1 MTDMPMQLMALPF
14 PTIDPVAIGIGPV
27 EIRWYGLAY
36 MAGLI
41 IGWLYMRALARNG
54 AIWGGRAP
62 ITPDQVDDFLI
73 YAAIGTILG
82 GRLGF
87 VLFYEPS
94 YFIANPLEVF
104 ALWGGGMAFHGGL
117 LGVGLATYIFA
128 RRNNIPVFSVMDLAA
143 AATPFGLFFGRMA
156 NFINGEIYGRLTDVP
171 WAVEFPPEVLMDGH
185 AFGPRH
191 PTQLY
196 EAILEGIVLFIALRY
211 LTHRR
216 GALLRP
222 GIVVGAFLMIYGAV
236 RIFAEFFKEQ
246 DYGQFFTN
254 EYISSGMV
262 YSLPMIALGL
272 YFYLRAVNNDTDPLD
287 RAGVHIGRSLESVV
301 SFLARVISLIG
312 AGIARLVEEARNFG
326 SGIASALSVG
336 NHPSGPT
343 SRMTTPRFQQPM
355 RAATDLTK
363 SPREADD
370 THLRRV
376 TIAQRARRGA
386 AKLRRRVLLA
396 LLWVVNG
403 LIGLFEKLRARLLAL
418 TDQPTQTRNLLTAPA
433 ETAEAEISGDAS
445 SIREDPVA
453 PGTGTGAAREM
464 AT

>member
-14 PTIDPVAIGIGPV
+14 PTIDPVAIGVGPV

-54 AIWGGRAP
+54 AIWGGQSP
-62 ITPDQVDDFLI
+62 ITPDKVDDFLI

-87 VLFYEPS
+87 VVFYEPT
-94 YFIANPLEVF
+94 YFIENPLEIF

-128 RRNNIPVFSVMDLAA
+128 RRNDIPVFSVMDLAA

-156 NFINGEIYGRLTDVP
+156 NFINGEIYGRLTNVP
-171 WAVEFPPEVLMDGH
+171 WAVEFPPSVLMDGH

-191 PTQLY
+191 PTQIY

-211 LTHRR
+211 LTHKR

-272 YFYLRAVNNDTDPLD
+272 YFYMRAVSSDTNPLD
-287 RAGVHIGRSLESVV
+287 RAGVHIGRSLESLVSLLARVV
-301 SFLARVISLIG
+301 SFVG
-312 AGIARLVEEARNFG
+312 AGIARLVESILKLG
-326 SGIASALSVG
+326 SAIASALSIG
-336 NHPSGPT
+336 NRQDSPAGRIAMPLSRQPT
-343 SRMTTPRFQQPM
+343 CP
-355 RAATDLTK
+355 ATDTGK
-363 SPREADD
+363 TAPEAGD
-370 THLRRV
+370 TRARGATMSQRARQSVAHLRRR
-376 TIAQRARRGA
+376 I
-386 AKLRRRVLLA
+386 LLA
-396 LLWVVNG
+396 FLWVVTG
-403 LIGLFEKLRARLLAL
+403 LIGLFEQLRAWLLAL
-418 TDQPTQTRNLLTAPA
+418 TDQPTQTSNLRPAPA
-433 ETAEAEISGDAS
+433 ETAEREISGDAS
-445 SIREDPVA
+445 SILEDSTA
-453 PGTGTGAAREM
+453 PGAGGDTAREM